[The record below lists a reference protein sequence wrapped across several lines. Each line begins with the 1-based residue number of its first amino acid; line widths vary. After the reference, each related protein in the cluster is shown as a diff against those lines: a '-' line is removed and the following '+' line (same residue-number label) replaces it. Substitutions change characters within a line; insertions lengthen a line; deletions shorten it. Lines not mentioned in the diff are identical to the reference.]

1 MADICIYKY
10 VLIKNDGTTLSL
22 DGKTNEI
29 THAYFDGR
37 KGDKFLF
44 DQDKNGRVLFF
55 NSLFRTN
62 NELKNAVI
70 DSYNKVSSDKA
81 KLNKDE
87 FDTVLLVATK
97 KYSRGYGFEKNP
109 YSKTDVIRTDGR
121 VEDNRE
127 SVVPIM
133 YKSDFVD
140 SFYNENPNRTMF
152 SIRDVMPLP
161 EADKTKQKTRKYCVL
176 HVIENRFLFPKTE
189 LDAELRK
196 KISQI
201 FGSWIQSEMDKNL
214 NVPFKDFGERPSK
227 MSLQELLNVPYEGY
241 LPKDNSSLWTNIM
254 AYIALYDRLNEL
266 RGYYGRT
273 YSFKDPQSSGEL
285 IHLSVYSKED
295 IYKEVF
301 PEKSKENAELLDAYK
316 RREEKKRDS
325 RAKTYEERMQDFINE
340 RVNRSLDEDGE
351 ESFMTLEDYL
361 EQNDYYTYF
370 NSVKNQDSKS
380 R

>member
-1 MADICIYKY
+1 
-10 VLIKNDGTTLSL
+10 
-22 DGKTNEI
+22 
-29 THAYFDGR
+29 
-37 KGDKFLF
+37 
-44 DQDKNGRVLFF
+44 
-55 NSLFRTN
+55 
-62 NELKNAVI
+62 
-70 DSYNKVSSDKA
+70 
-81 KLNKDE
+81 
-87 FDTVLLVATK
+87 
-97 KYSRGYGFEKNP
+97 
-109 YSKTDVIRTDGR
+109 
-121 VEDNRE
+121 
-127 SVVPIM
+127 
-133 YKSDFVD
+133 
-140 SFYNENPNRTMF
+140 
-152 SIRDVMPLP
+152 
-161 EADKTKQKTRKYCVL
+161 
-176 HVIENRFLFPKTE
+176 
-189 LDAELRK
+189 
-196 KISQI
+196 
-201 FGSWIQSEMDKNL
+201 
-214 NVPFKDFGERPSK
+214 
-227 MSLQELLNVPYEGY
+227 
-241 LPKDNSSLWTNIM
+241 M